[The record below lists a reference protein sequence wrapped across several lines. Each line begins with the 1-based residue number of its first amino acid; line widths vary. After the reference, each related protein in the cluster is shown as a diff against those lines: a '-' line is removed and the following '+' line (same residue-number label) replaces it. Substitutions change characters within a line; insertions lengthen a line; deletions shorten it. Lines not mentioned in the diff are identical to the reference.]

1 MADDAPLKAL
11 VLDANIVIRAVLG
24 QRVRGILEAY
34 YDRVRFF
41 APQTAFA
48 DARQYLPELLRRRGI
63 DIQAAMEVLDRI
75 GTIVQPIE
83 LEEYG
88 EFEQLARQRVRDVDD
103 WQVLAL
109 ALALNAPVWTE
120 DADFFGSGVATWT
133 TDRVEVF
140 LKG

>member
-1 MADDAPLKAL
+1 MAEDAPLKAL

-34 YDRVRFF
+34 SDRVRFF
-41 APQTAFA
+41 ATEAAFA

-75 GTIVQPIE
+75 GAIVQPIE

-88 EFEQLARQRVRDVDD
+88 EFEHLARQRVRDVDD

>member
-1 MADDAPLKAL
+1 MAEDAPLKAL
-11 VLDANIVIRAVLG
+11 VLDANILIQAVLG
-24 QRVRGILEAY
+24 RRVRGILEAY
-34 YDRVRFF
+34 SDRVRFF
-41 APQTAFA
+41 ATEAAFA
-48 DARQYLPELLRRRGI
+48 DAREYLPMLLRRRGI
-63 DIQAAMEVLDRI
+63 DVQAAMEVLDRI
-75 GTIVQPIE
+75 GAIVQPIE
-83 LEEYG
+83 MEEYR

-140 LKG
+140 LKS